1 MNKVEM
7 YGLAQNKLKEID
19 NLVLKEYP
27 QFSRCIVKT
36 DKIIY
41 KCRDMYLTITR
52 NSVDWNEIKTPSN
65 DNKSFLMKTFREYRE
80 LMLQYDKASQYVERY
95 NIYANNMLSNRVF
108 NLGITIDKTEEWVR
122 AEVERLNDLKNPDVV
137 YFYEEV

>member
-1 MNKVEM
+1 M

-27 QFSRCIVKT
+27 QFSRYIVKT

-52 NSVDWNEIKTPSN
+52 NSVDWNEIKTPSD

-80 LMLQYDKASQYVERY
+80 LMLQYDKA
-95 NIYANNMLSNRVF
+95 
-108 NLGITIDKTEEWVR
+108 
-122 AEVERLNDLKNPDVV
+122 
-137 YFYEEV
+137 